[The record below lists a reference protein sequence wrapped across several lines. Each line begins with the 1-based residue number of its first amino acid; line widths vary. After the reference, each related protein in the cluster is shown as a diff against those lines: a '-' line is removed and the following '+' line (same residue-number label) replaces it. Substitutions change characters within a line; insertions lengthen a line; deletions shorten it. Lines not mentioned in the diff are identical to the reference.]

1 MHLWSTLKEY
11 EKFKIK
17 LPPVLGA
24 IPLPIWS
31 STCHYH
37 MFVYP
42 PVPTHMHQS
51 VRTDC
56 INIFVSSVKICE
68 CFPKMKVQS
77 SKFSQWIQWF
87 YKNIWFKERSKIE
100 NQNPQALKV
109 KWSHA
114 SQNFTHQHKVMHS
127 FPSGKVKLVKHV
139 KIYHAFISAFKV
151 KANHRFSCIQTCI
164 HSKNHK
170 FKNGFMILWYKI

>member
-1 MHLWSTLKEY
+1 MAIPLNRDFPFFKKLGQLCCIYGQLSKSMKNLKSNY
-11 EKFKIK
+11 
-17 LPPVLGA
+17 PVLGA

-31 STCHYH
+31 LTCHYH

-77 SKFSQWIQWF
+77 SKFNQWIQWF
-87 YKNIWFKERSKIE
+87 HKNIWFKERSKIA

-109 KWSHA
+109 KKSHV
-114 SQNFTHQHKVMHS
+114 SQNFMHQHKVMHS
-127 FPSGKVKLVKHV
+127 FPSGKVKIAKYLKH
-139 KIYHAFISAFKV
+139 I
-151 KANHRFSCIQTCI
+151 SCIHRCI
-164 HSKNHK
+164 QSKGK
-170 FKNGFMILWYKI
+170 S